1 MTGSA
6 RRRISAF
13 RSCSHARRPDLKTRL
28 PLLGAAIEAGRS
40 ISYTQW
46 EAWLAIY
53 HGKALVIAAPEPGV
67 ARDPKF
73 APTAHSKAAQA
84 DHLKRLREID
94 RHPEVKFANADNLVA
109 RIFASAVIDAL
120 VKAAATPT
128 RKPRNFPYASLGP
141 LFLGR
146 DKALDHLRAALLANK
161 NAAVA
166 AIALHGLGGVGKR
179 RLAVE
184 YAWRREADYS
194 ALLFVR
200 ADNPATLNA
209 NLAGLAG
216 AEVLN
221 LPAKET
227 KTPTKID
234 AALGW
239 LENHPTWL
247 MILDNVGDEEG
258 VAAVS
263 ELMARLK
270 AGHVIVTSRASNF
283 PAYIRTL
290 ELGALGEDEAA
301 RYSWSSGRRASAPS
315 RPTTRLRRASSRA
328 SSAAWRSA
336 WSRPAPISRA
346 SASASPVISRFG
358 GESAMAC

>member
-1 MTGSA
+1 M
-6 RRRISAF
+6 
-13 RSCSHARRPDLKTRL
+13 
-28 PLLGAAIEAGRS
+28 
-40 ISYTQW
+40 
-46 EAWLAIY
+46 
-53 HGKALVIAAPEPGV
+53 
-67 ARDPKF
+67 
-73 APTAHSKAAQA
+73 
-84 DHLKRLREID
+84 
-94 RHPEVKFANADNLVA
+94 
-109 RIFASAVIDAL
+109 
-120 VKAAATPT
+120 
-128 RKPRNFPYASLGP
+128 GP

-209 NLAGLAG
+209 NLAALAG

-221 LPAKET
+221 LPAKEA
-227 KTPTKID
+227 PEDAAKID

-258 VAAVS
+258 VAAVAK
-263 ELMARLK
+263 LMARLK

-283 PAYIRTL
+283 PAYIANARTRRAGRRRSGDRFL
-290 ELGALGEDEAA
+290 VERTQGKRAFAPDDAAQARELARELGGLALGLEQAGAYIARQRIGFA
-301 RYSWSSGRRASAPS
+301 RYLALWREKRETVLKRSDGDPMGYGHDVGLAAAWATSVDKLTARKPPPARPS
-315 RPTTRLRRASSRA
+315 RVSRA
-328 SSAAWRSA
+328 RSGP
-336 WSRPAPISRA
+336 RL
-346 SASASPVISRFG
+346 SP
-358 GESAMAC
+358 

>member
-1 MTGSA
+1 MAVQLFLSCVSDEFGGCRDALRGALTRPNVDVKIQEDFKALGGDTLMILEAYVKHCEAVVHFAGDMTGSA
-6 RRRISAF
+6 PPDF
-13 RSCSHARRPDLKTRL
+13 CVQELLARRPDLRVRL
-28 PLLGAAIEAGRS
+28 PLLGAAIEAGKS

-120 VKAAATPT
+120 AKAAASPT
-128 RKPRNFPYASLGP
+128 RQAAQPSLRLVGPSVLGP
-141 LFLGR
+141 R
-146 DKALDHLRAALLANK
+146 QALDHLRAALLANK

-194 ALLFVR
+194 ALLFLR
-200 ADNPATLNA
+200 ADNPDIEREPRWARRRRSTQS
-209 NLAGLAG
+209 AGERGAG
-216 AEVLN
+216 GR
-221 LPAKET
+221 
-227 KTPTKID
+227 TKID

-258 VAAVS
+258 IAAVS
-263 ELMARLK
+263 EAD
-270 AGHVIVTSRASNF
+270 
-283 PAYIRTL
+283 
-290 ELGALGEDEAA
+290 GAAE
-301 RYSWSSGRRASAPS
+301 
-315 RPTTRLRRASSRA
+315 RPGT
-328 SSAAWRSA
+328 
-336 WSRPAPISRA
+336 
-346 SASASPVISRFG
+346 
-358 GESAMAC
+358 